1 MLHSEGMR
9 EIVDALPEGAVL
21 PILRPILE
29 ALSPTQCAHYLRGA
43 SAAPTTP
50 ARSPSLSPSTTA
62 VNPRSPLSLPPP
74 PLPRPSSPFGP
85 RLTTPDCLLCRLLNV
100 LNASVEAAP
109 ECLALGPSLLWYP
122 LWLLAALQQTLSST
136 TSEELWP
143 GDSFHWVLLPTPS
156 TLTPLLPLH
165 TLPSPHPILS
175 PTPQRCF
182 QCGAG
187 GHFRTDC
194 HAYLAVP
201 LLPPPGPHVSIL
213 VVGPSGISLRTARN
227 SRQST
232 TPGMTTTSSRTRET
246 HQDWIIELGR
256 AGAQPLRGG

>member
-1 MLHSEGMR
+1 MQTAIAEAHALILDMLHSEGMR

-165 TLPSPHPILS
+165 TLPVLIQS
-175 PTPQRCF
+175 
-182 QCGAG
+182 
-187 GHFRTDC
+187 
-194 HAYLAVP
+194 YP
-201 LLPPPGPHVSIL
+201 LLPSVASSVEPVA
-213 VVGPSGISLRTARN
+213 ISAPTVM
-227 SRQST
+227 
-232 TPGMTTTSSRTRET
+232 PTSPCPYC
-246 HQDWIIELGR
+246 
-256 AGAQPLRGG
+256 PLQAPTCLY